1 MAKLLKLSLQ
11 NYRNLKNAEIVF
23 GGKDGKIVGANRI
36 GKTNVLEAICYLLT
50 DKLLGGSADI
60 QSIKNHEEPR
70 AKVVVEGVFS
80 TENGEVTLRK
90 EFYEK
95 WVRPRQAETEELQGH
110 ATDYYIN
117 GAKQAR
123 AKDFFD
129 KLGEKFGI
137 PTTFEGLDAYQL
149 NIDPFYLGETIC
161 GSKDWKLARKAI
173 IALIG
178 DVTPQEIFQA
188 NPNAAIARAD
198 LESHQYDDGEAK
210 KAIRGE
216 IDGFKKKMI
225 ESEGLIAEYSRVA
238 DIDEAEYKDA
248 AAKIDEISEQ
258 IANLKNG
265 FANPFAEEITA
276 LQNELYE
283 KQTEFQKQAF
293 AKIDH
298 TKSEDLRA
306 KLMAKQDELAKAER
320 EARSVEADTTR
331 LVYRKNNLQDELN
344 DIRAKLTA
352 KQAEFQSVM
361 VEDVCPTC
369 GQPLPE
375 EMREEAKNR
384 KKAQIKDEA
393 SKLHEKGV
401 SLKKEIEEAQSQ
413 ILALS
418 ARDFDGE
425 ISKLRAEFA
434 SLQDDLAKARR
445 EENASVKEPDPAIKG
460 RIAEINARLSE
471 IKASQDKAMQDVGS
485 ETTGLVAK
493 RETYRDVVRK
503 REAYE
508 NAQRRLGEIKQQN
521 VRHGKQQAAAE
532 QRLWAVGEFVR
543 TKLELFDSKMA
554 KKFGNIRFQLIKEN
568 LKAGSYDEVCVP
580 YIVSPATNE
589 PTGTLFPDGSKSEQI
604 HTGIQIIKAIRNL
617 KGWSPLP
624 VLFDQGGELDTKTTG
639 KVAYDAEAQIIEV
652 KVEGNGTAPTFVPF
666 DN

>member
-1 MAKLLKLSLQ
+1 MAKLLKLNLQ
-11 NYRNLKNAEIVF
+11 NYRNLKNVEIVF

-70 AKVVVEGVFS
+70 AKVVVEGVFQ
-80 TENGEVTLRK
+80 TEQGEVTLRK

-95 WVRPRQAETEELQGH
+95 WARPRQAETEELQGH

-129 KLGEKFGI
+129 KLEEKFDI

-173 IALIG
+173 IELIG
-178 DVTPQEIFQA
+178 DVTPDEIYKA
-188 NPNAAIARAD
+188 NPNAAIAKGD

-225 ESEGLIAEYSRVA
+225 ESEGLITEYSRVEDVEEA
-238 DIDEAEYKDA
+238 DYKDA
-248 AAKIDEISEQ
+248 VAKVDEISIQ

-265 FANPFAEEITA
+265 FANPYAEEITS

-283 KQTEFQKQAF
+283 KQGEYQKQAF

-298 TKSEDLRA
+298 TKSEGLR
-306 KLMAKQDELAKAER
+306 KSLLAKQDELARVER
-320 EARSVEADTTR
+320 EVRSAEADTSR
-331 LVYRKNNLQDELN
+331 LVFKKDGLQEELN
-344 DIRAKLTA
+344 DIRKKLTD
-352 KQAEFQSVM
+352 KQSEFQSVM
-361 VEDVCPTC
+361 VEDTCPTC

-375 EMREEAKNR
+375 EMKEEAKNR
-384 KKAQIKDEA
+384 KKAQIRDEA
-393 SKLHEKGV
+393 SKLHERGV
-401 SLKKEIEEAQSQ
+401 SIKKEIEATQNQ
-413 ILALS
+413 ILALG

-425 ISKLRAEFA
+425 MT
-434 SLQDDLAKARR
+434 SLSNEIHSLTDELTKAKR
-445 EENASVKEPDPAIKG
+445 EEDASVREPDPALKA
-460 RIAEINARLSE
+460 RIAEINSRLSE
-471 IKASQDKAMQDVGS
+471 IKASQDKAMEDIGS
-485 ETTGLVAK
+485 ETASLTAK
-493 RETYRDVVRK
+493 RETYRDIVRK
-503 REAYE
+503 REAFE

-521 VRHGKQQAAAE
+521 VHYGKQQAAAE

-554 KKFGNIRFQLIKEN
+554 KKLGNIRFQLIKEN

-580 YIVSPATNE
+580 YIVAPATGE
-589 PTGTLFPDGSKSEQI
+589 RTATLFPDGSKSEQI
-604 HTGIQIIKAIRNL
+604 YTGIQIIKAIRNL

-624 VLFDQGGELDTKTTG
+624 ILFDQGGELDSKTTG

>member
-1 MAKLLKLSLQ
+1 MAKLLKLELR
-11 NYRNLKNAEIVF
+11 NYRNIKSAEIVF

-50 DKLLGGSADI
+50 DKLLGGSSDI
-60 QSIKNHEEPR
+60 QSIKNHDEPR

-80 TENGEVTLRK
+80 TDNGEVTLRK

-95 WVRPRQAETEELQGH
+95 WVRPRQSSTEELQGH

-129 KLGEKFGI
+129 KLEEKFGI
-137 PTTFEGLDAYQL
+137 PTTFNGLDAYQL
-149 NIDPFYLGETIC
+149 NIDPFYLGEAIC

-173 IALIG
+173 IELIG
-178 DVTPQEIFQA
+178 DVTPQEIFHA
-188 NPNAAIARAD
+188 NPNAAIARQD

-225 ESEGLIAEYSRVA
+225 ESEGLINEYSTIEDVDDA
-238 DIDEAEYKDA
+238 DYAKALAAIDN
-248 AAKIDEISEQ
+248 ISVQ

-265 FANPFAEEITA
+265 FANPYAEEITS

-283 KQTEFQKQAF
+283 KQSEYQKQAF
-293 AKIDH
+293 AKVDRS
-298 TKSEDLRA
+298 KSEGLRS
-306 KLMAKQDELAKAER
+306 KLLAKQDELARLER
-320 EARSVEADTTR
+320 ESRSVEADTTR
-331 LVYRKNNLQDELN
+331 LVYQKGNLQNELN

-352 KQAEFQSVM
+352 KQTEFQSVM
-361 VEDVCPTC
+361 VEDTCPTC

-375 EMREEAKNR
+375 EMKEEAKNR

-401 SLKKEIEEAQSQ
+401 SLKKEIEEAQNR

-425 ISKLRAEFA
+425 TAKLKAEA
-434 SLQDDLAKARR
+434 NALQDELAKARR
-445 EENASVKEPDPAIKG
+445 EEDASVKEPDPTLKE

-471 IKASQDKAMQDVGS
+471 IKVSQDKAMEGIGS
-485 ETTGLVAK
+485 ETADLTAK
-493 RETYRDVVRK
+493 RETCRDVVRK
-503 REAYE
+503 REAFE
-508 NAQRRLGEIKQQN
+508 NAQRRLSEIKQQN
-521 VRHGKQQAAAE
+521 VRYGKKQAEAE

-554 KKFGNIRFQLIKEN
+554 EKLGNIRFQLIKEN

-580 YIVSPATNE
+580 YIVAPATGE
-589 PTGTLFPDGSKSEQI
+589 RTSSLFSDGSKSEQI
-604 HTGIQIIKAIRNL
+604 YTGIQIIKAIRNL

-624 VLFDQGGELDTKTTG
+624 VLFDQGGELDSKTTG

-652 KVEGNGTAPTFVPF
+652 KVEGNGAIPTFVPF